1 MQYHPDSVS
10 NLIRRAQN
18 AISGSKSKKED
29 LERIDE
35 LLKKQK
41 TGSDPNGTVTLLEML
56 STK

>member
-35 LLKKQK
+35 LLRKQK
-41 TGSDPNGTVTLLEML
+41 TGSDPTDPAPVLLVYAL
-56 STK
+56 S